1 MPNKSLNNNKR
12 RFSVTLTQPYI
23 DALDRLVTE
32 GLYMDHQGGIRHALR
47 QLFRFHGIE
56 PLYNEVTKEAEES

>member
-1 MPNKSLNNNKR
+1 MPNKTTNNNKK

-56 PLYNEVTKEAEES
+56 PLYNDVTKKAKED